1 MIQKIHILW
10 ADDEIE
16 FLRPHILLL
25 EERGYRIKTVNNGND
40 AVESFQNEPF
50 DLVFLDENMPGKTGL
65 ETLAI
70 LKTINP
76 TIPTVLVTKNE
87 EKHLMEDAIGFKID
101 DYLIKPVNPKHIL
114 LNIKKF
120 NENKHLISEYTYMD

>member
-1 MIQKIHILW
+1 MIHKIHILW

-25 EERGYRIKTVNNGND
+25 EEKGYRLTTVNNGND
-40 AVESFQNEPF
+40 AVDAFQNEPF

-65 ETLAI
+65 ETLSI

-76 TIPTVLVTKNE
+76 TIPTV
-87 EKHLMEDAIGFKID
+87 
-101 DYLIKPVNPKHIL
+101 YR
-114 LNIKKF
+114 
-120 NENKHLISEYTYMD
+120 Y